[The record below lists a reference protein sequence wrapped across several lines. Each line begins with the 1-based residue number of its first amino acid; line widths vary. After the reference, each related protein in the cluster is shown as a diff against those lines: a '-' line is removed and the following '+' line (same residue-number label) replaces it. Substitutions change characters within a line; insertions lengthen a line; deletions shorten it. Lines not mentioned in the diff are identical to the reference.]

1 MPENTEFREELK
13 RVVRTNDPAPDEL
26 RAAAAYLEAT
36 ADKWETMDD
45 TSF

>member
-26 RAAAAYLEAT
+26 RAAAAYLETRAER
-36 ADKWETMDD
+36 WEAMDD
-45 TSF
+45 ANF

>member
-36 ADKWETMDD
+36 AERWEAMDD
-45 TSF
+45 ANF